1 MSFLLVMGLLTLGLA
16 LVLTV
21 LLVCGA
27 LDNLKMGPEQRV
39 ARFGTK
45 FDVGLH
51 RQEFDQQ
58 FNRHLGFMK
67 RLALVGLVWLAG
79 AGMVVGAVVRDF
91 VLPRV

>member
-21 LLVCGA
+21 LLVCRA
-27 LDNLKMGPEQRV
+27 LDNLKMGPEQPV
-39 ARFGTK
+39 TIFG
-45 FDVGLH
+45 GPS

-79 AGMVVGAVVRDF
+79 AGLVVGAVVRDF